1 MELAGV
7 RTAEVSQSFPLNR
20 AAYIFTASELAPAQE
35 AIKAELQ
42 KLGLLDWAQIAWR
55 DPREE
60 VWRVWHSK
68 SGRFESPSCEEFAV
82 EGKFLDA
89 VTSAAKGF
97 RQSEDEPSRQ

>member
-7 RTAEVSQSFPLNR
+7 RTTEVSQGFPLNR
-20 AAYIFTASELAPAQE
+20 AAYIFSVSELAPAHE

-68 SGRFESPSCEEFAV
+68 SGRFESPSCEELAA
-82 EGKFLDA
+82 EGEFLDA
-89 VTSAAKGF
+89 VLGAAKKGQ
-97 RQSEDEPSRQ
+97 QSEHESSGQ